1 MKKFLYLCGMMLIT
15 MNIMAQSTNWIGE
28 TTEEPIYCRDS
39 VIKFYKYLR
48 ETIVWAEQDI
58 VLDKGFELSAGTSFS
73 ARVISVPNPQS
84 SQLYIQNLQT
94 SNH

>member
-1 MKKFLYLCGMMLIT
+1 MNEKTFILSALFAIGLYAPQGLAVNMVYPHVILGGEGH
-15 MNIMAQSTNWIGE
+15 MANVTTSTA
-28 TTEEPIYCRDS
+28 
-39 VIKFYKYLR
+39 
-48 ETIVWAEQDI
+48 VWAEQDI

-84 SQLYIQNLQT
+84 LQLYIQNLQT